1 MSCSC
6 PFSCSLRV
14 KRVSLSRIQFDARQV
29 LRVAASSLDGDISSH
44 TAPLVRSCGAR
55 DDPAVTSTTITLAF
69 KLAYTA
75 FVLLVIAVWWKNYGW
90 KNFLWFSDIA
100 LIGAVPALWL
110 ESAALASVLT
120 VAVLLPELFWNVD
133 FAARLLLRR
142 RFTGLTE
149 YMFEPA
155 QPRIL
160 RGLSLFHVPLPAV
173 LLWMVAA
180 YGYQPRVGLTGA
192 IVLAAV
198 VLPLSRQLGDPDT
211 NINWTYGLGRPN
223 RRLSGAAY
231 VGLLYLGLVV
241 FVFLPTDLL
250 LRTAGF

>member
-1 MSCSC
+1 M
-6 PFSCSLRV
+6 
-14 KRVSLSRIQFDARQV
+14 

-44 TAPLVRSCGAR
+44 TGPLVRSCGAR
-55 DDPAVTSTTITLAF
+55 DDQAVISTTIPLAF

-75 FVLLVIAVWWKNYGW
+75 FVLL
-90 KNFLWFSDIA
+90 
-100 LIGAVPALWL
+100 
-110 ESAALASVLT
+110 
-120 VAVLLPELFWNVD
+120 
-133 FAARLLLRR
+133 
-142 RFTGLTE
+142 
-149 YMFEPA
+149 
-155 QPRIL
+155 
-160 RGLSLFHVPLPAV
+160 
-173 LLWMVAA
+173 WMVAA
-180 YGYQPRVGLTGA
+180 YGYHPRVGLTGA

-211 NINWTYGLGRPN
+211 SINWTYGLGRPN